1 MGKIFCFMGKSAS
14 GKDTI
19 FNQVSED
26 CPNILR
32 ITPYTTRPIRDGE
45 IDGVQYHFVDIE
57 TYKRMVDDKEVIEA
71 RSYQT
76 KYGVWTYFTASKNI
90 DLNNNYMCINTL
102 DGYNSLVKFFGED
115 KVVPIYIEVE
125 DGIRLERALQR
136 EKKEKVPKYFE
147 MCRRFLADEE
157 DFSLD
162 NLMDANINVRFNN
175 TDLVDCIIEIENYIN
190 SQMDKDINVLNKNGK
205 KKANM

>member
-19 FNQVSED
+19 FNQVAED

-162 NLMDANINVRFNN
+162 NLMDANINIRFNN